1 MNIAEAKVIVTGG
14 ARGIGR
20 FLADSLLETAE
31 KVFLLDNN
39 AVLLDD
45 IAEQPKLVKFRCDVT
60 DLENIKQVMDD
71 IFQNHGGANVIINNA
86 GIIHNELLIN
96 FLSRNDRKHNI
107 ENWKRVMDVNLN
119 SVFYMTSH
127 LIDNMVA
134 KKMQG
139 VIINISSISAQGN
152 VGQSAYSAT
161 KAAVEALTK
170 TWAKE
175 LGMFK
180 IRSVCIAPGFFDTP
194 STRESLN
201 ENMLEQWKKNVP
213 LKRLGALEEL
223 YTAVEFLIRND
234 YYNGKVLQL
243 DGGLTI

>member
-1 MNIAEAKVIVTGG
+1 
-14 ARGIGR
+14 
-20 FLADSLLETAE
+20 
-31 KVFLLDNN
+31 
-39 AVLLDD
+39 
-45 IAEQPKLVKFRCDVT
+45 
-60 DLENIKQVMDD
+60 
-71 IFQNHGGANVIINNA
+71 
-86 GIIHNELLIN
+86 
-96 FLSRNDRKHNI
+96 
-107 ENWKRVMDVNLN
+107 MDVNLN

-127 LIDNMVA
+127 MVDNMVA

-180 IRSVCIAPGFFDTP
+180 IRSACIAPGFFDTP

-213 LKRLGALEEL
+213 LKRLGVLDEL
-223 YTAVEFLIRND
+223 YSGVEFIIRND
-234 YYNGKVLQL
+234 YYNGKILQI